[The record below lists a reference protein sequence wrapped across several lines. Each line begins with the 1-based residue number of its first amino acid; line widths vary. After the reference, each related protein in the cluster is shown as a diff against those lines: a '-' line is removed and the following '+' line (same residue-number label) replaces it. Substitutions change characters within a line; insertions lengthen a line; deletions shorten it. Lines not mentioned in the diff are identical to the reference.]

1 MAQSSWPGAAPAVV
15 TEWQWEMLRAGPMWT
30 NCLLGS
36 PSDPPLL
43 YADSTGMHVKLRANR
58 YASVRGTIWSSGDT
72 DLVLP
77 IAANPSGS
85 TRVDLIVLRLD
96 KAYWEVAA
104 TVIQGTPGAG
114 VPSIERDTGPTG
126 EYDFPIGRVNVP
138 AGEATTIT
146 AEMVQPYTLY
156 LAPVAVQDLGQPGM
170 PSVVRPEY
178 ALRIAPNENRVIYH
192 WPGGDV
198 DLYRDTGQQ
207 QMAGAGGWSSAQTTY
222 IRRHSNVVELRL
234 GDLIRTGSSIG
245 AGTDVLLIATQ
256 IPPGFRV
263 AGSGDINGVGMIGN
277 TQPVRFTVYNPNA
290 ARANQIWIT
299 DHPGIPQ
306 GARINGCTLMWT
318 V

>member
-1 MAQSSWPGAAPAVV
+1 MAESSWPGPGPATV
-15 TEWQWEMLRAGPMWT
+15 TEAQWEALAEGFWQSG
-30 NCLLGS
+30 LIGS
-36 PSDPPLL
+36 PLDPAPVF
-43 YADSTGMHVKLRANR
+43 ADSTGMHVKIRAGTR
-58 YASVRGTIWSSGDT
+58 ARVRGQLWDAGDT
-72 DLVLP
+72 DLVVQ
-77 IAANPSGS
+77 ISANAAGS
-85 TRVDLIVLRLD
+85 TRIDLVVLRLD
-96 KAYWEVAA
+96 RSTWLVKA
-104 TVIQGTPGAG
+104 TVVEGTPGGGA
-114 VPSIERDTGPTG
+114 PSIERDTGPIG
-126 EYDFPIGRVNVP
+126 EWDFPIGRVNVP

-146 AEMVQPYTLY
+146 ADMVQPYTLY
-156 LAPVAVQDLGQPGM
+156 LGPLIVQNLGQPGM
-170 PSVVRPEY
+170 PSGVRPNY

-207 QMAGAGGWSSAQTTY
+207 QMAGASGWSSAQTTY
-222 IRRHSNVVELRL
+222 IRRHSNVVELRI
-234 GDLIRTGSSIG
+234 GDLVRTGSGIG
-245 AGTDVLLIATQ
+245 VGTDVLLIATQ

-306 GARINGCTLMWT
+306 GSRINGCTLMWT

>member
-1 MAQSSWPGAAPAVV
+1 MAESSWPGPGPATV
-15 TEWQWEMLRAGPMWT
+15 TEAQWETLAEGFWQSG
-30 NCLLGS
+30 LIGS
-36 PSDPPLL
+36 PLDPAPVF
-43 YADSTGMHVKLRANR
+43 ADSTGMHVKIRAGTR
-58 YASVRGTIWSSGDT
+58 ARVRGQVWDAGDT
-72 DLVLP
+72 DLVVP
-77 IAANPSGS
+77 ISANAAGS
-85 TRVDLIVLRLD
+85 TRSDLVVLRLD
-96 KAYWEVAA
+96 RSTWLVKA
-104 TVIQGTPGAG
+104 TVVEGTPGGG
-114 VPSIERDTGPTG
+114 VPSIKRDTGPIG
-126 EYDFPIGRVNVP
+126 EWDFPIGRVNVP

-156 LAPVAVQDLGQPGM
+156 LAPVTVQDLGQPGM
-170 PSVVRPEY
+170 PSGVLPDY

-192 WPGGDV
+192 WPGGNV

-222 IRRHSNVVELRL
+222 LRRYSNVVELRL
-234 GDLIRTGSSIG
+234 GDLVRTGSSIS

-290 ARANQIWIT
+290 SRANQIWIT

-306 GARINGCTLMWT
+306 GARVNGCTLMWT